1 MNRIFSSR
9 RRFIAVALSAVIIA
23 GAAGTAA
30 AFFTSSGT
38 GTGSATIASASAFDV
53 VVSTPTGGPLAPG
66 PLATAPTDNV
76 AYTVTN
82 PGSAASPAQLTTIT
96 IEVSPGFSYV
106 DGNNDPACTASD
118 FSINGLPVGTAGV
131 YTVSDLLPI
140 GGTFS
145 SSFNIQMIDNG
156 ANQDSCEGGSVPL
169 TVLAS

>member
-1 MNRIFSSR
+1 MNKIFTSR

-53 VVSTPTGGPLAPG
+53 VVNTPTGGSLVPG
-66 PLATAPTDNV
+66 GTTDNV

-82 PGSAASPAQLTTIT
+82 PVSAASPAQLTTIT
-96 IEVSPGFSYV
+96 IEVTPGFSYV
-106 DGNNDPACTASD
+106 DGNNDPACNASD
-118 FSINGLPVGTAGV
+118 FSINGLAAGTSGIYPV
-131 YTVSDLLPI
+131 SQLLPV
-140 GGTFS
+140 GGTFT

>member
-1 MNRIFSSR
+1 
-9 RRFIAVALSAVIIA
+9 
-23 GAAGTAA
+23 
-30 AFFTSSGT
+30 
-38 GTGSATIASASAFDV
+38 
-53 VVSTPTGGPLAPG
+53 
-66 PLATAPTDNV
+66 V